1 MAYRILHVLDHSWPV
16 LDGYSQRS
24 RCIVNAQAHLGMK
37 PSVLTGP
44 LHGEDDRSASE
55 IILDGLSYF
64 RTPYGTGL
72 ARYAI
77 QKRWPVLRELAV
89 MQLLRRRIQLLLKD
103 QEFDIVHAHSPALC
117 GQAAAEASRS
127 CGVPFVYEI
136 RAFWEDGA
144 VDRNRVGAPS
154 LRYRLARALD
164 THVLR
169 RADAVVTIARPMVE
183 DLRSRGISGGKI
195 FHIPNGVDVS
205 RFTPRARDITLAAQ
219 LQVEHTPT
227 LGFLGT
233 LFPWEGVPW
242 LVRAAA
248 ELRKR
253 GVVFKLL
260 IVGDGADAAQVK
272 AAIQETRSSDFVA
285 FLGRVPHEHVDQ
297 YYSVMDVLVY
307 PRRSMRLTELVTPLK
322 PLEAMALG
330 KPLLASGVGG
340 IRELIE
346 HDVTGL
352 LFEPGNV
359 DDFCC
364 HATNLLTKEDLR
376 WKLGNLA
383 RQKVSK
389 ERDWKVIIQQ
399 YEAVYEASRQNAST
413 RA

>member
-117 GQAAAEASRS
+117 GQAAAQASRS

-183 DLRSRGISGGKI
+183 DLR
-195 FHIPNGVDVS
+195 
-205 RFTPRARDITLAAQ
+205 
-219 LQVEHTPT
+219 
-227 LGFLGT
+227 
-233 LFPWEGVPW
+233 GVPW